1 MREFYFFLSIVSASS
16 SSSSLCPS
24 GWTDG
29 SSAGLGCLHFN
40 AETGMDWNAASSY
53 CKATE
58 GASLVEIL
66 TPEQMDFLMAE
77 LASLEI
83 SVAFSFNISRI
94 NYKVDDRDRL
104 VGHAGGPEE

>member
-1 MREFYFFLSIVSASS
+1 MREFYFFLSIVSA

-66 TPEQMDFLMAE
+66 TPGQMDFLMAE

-83 SVAFSFNISRI
+83 SVFLLISRVSI
-94 NYKVDDRDRL
+94 RKGMTGTGWSDTLVDRRS
-104 VGHAGGPEE
+104 